1 MKKSL
6 FDEEE
11 EATSFQDDDDFI
23 TYEGNIL
30 QYGRNAK
37 TFAAHDEET
46 ADEQS
51 DDELTEEQM
60 EKELGSIG
68 ELLADFTGID
78 ENLLL
83 LAYAKAEQVLLNE
96 QKLQKI
102 VENATQAITNAVD
115 NKIEPEIAR
124 NIALDALRMLI
135 DEAKI

>member
-11 EATSFQDDDDFI
+11 ETTSLQNDDDFI

-51 DDELTEEQM
+51 DDELTE
-60 EKELGSIG
+60 
-68 ELLADFTGID
+68 
-78 ENLLL
+78 
-83 LAYAKAEQVLLNE
+83 
-96 QKLQKI
+96 
-102 VENATQAITNAVD
+102 
-115 NKIEPEIAR
+115 
-124 NIALDALRMLI
+124 
-135 DEAKI
+135 

>member
-1 MKKSL
+1 MRKNL

-11 EATSFQDDDDFI
+11 ETTQFQND
-23 TYEGNIL
+23 
-30 QYGRNAK
+30 
-37 TFAAHDEET
+37 DEEFWNQYIQYKKNDKNFSGHYDESA
-46 ADEQS
+46 ADATEH
-51 DDELTEEQM
+51 ELTEEEM
-60 EKELGSIG
+60 EKELESFG
-68 ELLADFTGID
+68 ELSIELTGID
-78 ENLLL
+78 ENLLS
-83 LAYAKAEQVLLNE
+83 LAYSKAEQVLLNE

>member
-1 MKKSL
+1 
-6 FDEEE
+6 
-11 EATSFQDDDDFI
+11 
-23 TYEGNIL
+23 
-30 QYGRNAK
+30 
-37 TFAAHDEET
+37 
-46 ADEQS
+46 
-51 DDELTEEQM
+51 M
-60 EKELGSIG
+60 EKELGNMG

-78 ENLLL
+78 EKLLL

>member
-37 TFAAHDEET
+37 TFAAHDEKT
-46 ADEQS
+46 ADELS

>member
-11 EATSFQDDDDFI
+11 EATSLQNDDDFI